1 MSDQESFISHLVEL
15 RQRLVRAVG
24 AVLALFVVL
33 FLYPGSGAIYD
44 YLALPLMNALPE
56 GAKMIATG
64 VITPF
69 MVPVKV
75 TALVGFM
82 IALPYVLYQA
92 WAFVAPGLYEH
103 EKKLALPLIVASSV
117 LFFTGV
123 AFCYFFVFGKVFA
136 FIHDF
141 APKSITPAPDIE
153 AYFSFVITMF
163 LAFGITFEIPIV
175 VIVLVRMGIV
185 TVQKLKEA
193 RPLRRGRRL
202 RGGGG
207 GDAAGRAVA
216 VHARGADVHP
226 LRGGAVLRPLRRH
239 AAQAGVGIQDPALNG
254 WWRIRDSNPGQ
265 TDYDSA
271 ALTS

>member
-117 LFFTGV
+117 LFFAGV

-163 LAFGITFEIPIV
+163 LAFGVTFEIPIV
-175 VIVLVRMGIV
+175 VIVLVRMGFV
-185 TVQKLKEA
+185 TVEKLRDA
-193 RPLRRGRRL
+193 RPYVIV
-202 RGGGG
+202 
-207 GDAAGRAVA
+207 AAFVIAAVVTPPDVLSQFMLA
-216 VHARGADVHP
+216 VPMCLLYEAGLFLARFISVP
-226 LRGGAVLRPLRRH
+226 SKEESPT
-239 AAQAGVGIQDPALNG
+239 I
-254 WWRIRDSNPGQ
+254 S
-265 TDYDSA
+265 
-271 ALTS
+271 

>member
-1 MSDQESFISHLVEL
+1 
-15 RQRLVRAVG
+15 
-24 AVLALFVVL
+24 
-33 FLYPGSGAIYD
+33 
-44 YLALPLMNALPE
+44 MNALPE
-56 GAKMIATG
+56 GSKMIATG

-82 IALPYVLYQA
+82 LALPYVLYQA

-117 LFFTGV
+117 LFFIGV

-163 LAFGITFEIPIV
+163 LAFGVTFEIPIV
-175 VIVLVRMGIV
+175 VTVLVRMGIV
-185 TVQKLKEA
+185 SIDKLKEA
-193 RPLRRGRRL
+193 RPYVVVGAFVV
-202 RGGGG
+202 
-207 GDAAGRAVA
+207 AAVVTPPDVLSQFMLAVPMCILYEA
-216 VHARGADVHP
+216 GLFLARFVGT
-226 LRGGAVLRPLRRH
+226 RPKPESEYKT
-239 AAQAGVGIQDPALNG
+239 QP
-254 WWRIRDSNPGQ
+254 
-265 TDYDSA
+265 
-271 ALTS
+271 